1 MTGALPISDVAWST
15 EQERAHLQ
23 EDLQNHQGVNL
34 DLDGDIGYVL
44 EVMRHLLMKFLFTE

>member
-15 EQERAHLQ
+15 EQERACLQ
-23 EDLQNHQGVNL
+23 EDLQKHQGANL

-44 EVMRHLLMKFLFTE
+44 EVMRNLLMMFLCTE